1 MEFEKRS
8 IRNTELRAEGD
19 NKPVIRGYAANFNVL
34 SEELGWFR
42 EMIHPGAFKK
52 TINDGADVRS
62 LFNHDPNFVIGRRKS
77 ATLTLKEDERG
88 LYTESIPNPD
98 VSWAKDLTATV
109 KRGDVDQMS
118 FAFQTIKDEWRT
130 VDGKKV
136 RDVYEVKLFDV
147 SVVTYPAYTQTNAHV
162 RSVLSEQGI
171 EFDSIAGI
179 LFRSKHG
186 MQITKDDSEIINHS
200 IEILRQF
207 LTKSE
212 PGNHSESSKNNKSQV
227 RNIANL
233 SRRLEIAESESKL
246 HKLYC

>member
-1 MEFEKRS
+1 MELEKRS
-8 IRNTELRAEGD
+8 IKNAEMRIEGD
-19 NKPVIRGYAANFNVL
+19 TTPKIRGYAAIFNTM
-34 SEELGWFR
+34 SDDLGWFR
-42 EMIHPGAFKK
+42 EIIHPGAFKK

-77 ATLTLKEDERG
+77 ATLMLKEDEHG

-98 VSWAKDLTATV
+98 VSWAKDLTATI

-118 FAFQTIKDEWRT
+118 FAFKTVKDDWRT
-130 VDGKKV
+130 ENEEKI
-136 RDVYEVKLFDV
+136 REIFEVKLFDV
-147 SVVTYPAYTQTNAHV
+147 SVVTYPAYIQTSAQV
-162 RSVLSEQGI
+162 RAVLSEQGL
-171 EFDSIAGI
+171 ELDSIAGI

-207 LTKSE
+207 LAKSE
-212 PGNHSESSKNNKSQV
+212 PGNHSEGANDNKSQV

-246 HKLYC
+246 HKLYF